1 MLAKLPAV
9 KPEHFEVNKLRRPD
23 IRGKKISYDIKP
35 IPGDRREAPAAGK
48 PAGIGL
54 DAQYSVPGGKPAP
67 GGDAAAAAAGG
78 KETTFDAKRMKM
90 KLGNGDK
97 FKVRGLHFKEVEN
110 PDGSKA
116 ISVDARKVRYKK
128 DGQKFKARNL
138 HDTFT
143 VTPDGQVQP
152 GNVTA
157 GRIKGNLGIADFEKD
172 ISGLIQT
179 AIGKIRGAA

>member
-1 MLAKLPAV
+1 
-9 KPEHFEVNKLRRPD
+9 
-23 IRGKKISYDIKP
+23 ISYDIKP
-35 IPGDRREAPAAGK
+35 IPGDRRAVPAAGK

-54 DAQYSVPGGKPAP
+54 ESPYSVPSGTPAP
-67 GGDAAAAAAGG
+67 GGNPAGPAATGDG

-97 FKVRGLHFKEVEN
+97 FKVRGLHFKEFEN
-110 PDGSKA
+110 PDGSKT

-128 DGQKFKARNL
+128 DGQRFKARNL

-157 GRIKGNLGIADFEKD
+157 GRIKGKLGIAEFEKD
-172 ISGLIQT
+172 LSGLIQT